1 MKFQNFNILQKK
13 KSIIIN
19 KNNLKNYI
27 IQFGENIKQKY
38 TLMQILAYENEDKKF
53 YISQLIPIDTLI
65 SEEETFLLGYFSL
78 EFYGIFSKNFD
89 TCKITY
95 CGSTETIKE
104 IIFY

>member
-1 MKFQNFNILQKK
+1 MQKK

-19 KNNLKNYI
+19 KNNLQNYV

-38 TLMQILAYENEDKKF
+38 TLMQILAYENEDRKY

-65 SEEETFLLGYFSL
+65 SEQEIFFLGYFSL
-78 EFYGIFSKNFD
+78 EFWGIFSKNFD
-89 TCKITY
+89 TCKITR
-95 CGSTETIKE
+95 CGTTESIKE